1 MALYNFTDTI
11 ERAYRADLPSEA
23 LNFNGVFLEH
33 EIDGYRTLNVMGRE
47 ALESEIDAIETK
59 ARHGARYRSR
69 RHMPRIITVIY
80 QLSANTPLELMEKFN
95 KLNFILDAEEAMLIF
110 NDEPG
115 KYFVGTKQNL
125 KPPKEGSLTTRGEIE
140 FYCADPFK
148 YSVAESKVEA
158 KDGAIIAIYN
168 GTVPNP
174 PKITILAHSNVN
186 SMEFLKDTARLSIG
200 LSYGSGSGA
209 SGPSQELLY
218 INVKDSSSQV
228 VNHNW
233 IANIVPIT
241 LAPCIE
247 QMVAIAN
254 NSHLSVEYDSVAD
267 EYHYDDDYANTGFGF
282 GIYTRLHGTW
292 WAARQ
297 QSLRPY
303 LIELNRDGYVIK
315 NRVAEPGDIVSKDD
329 IWDIAQYSIIGSGVQ
344 YDLVNTYGAM
354 RQNFTFEWEAE
365 IYADGPLQRGA
376 QVFTLYREV
385 VETQEPEEEGA
396 DPVEVVRQI
405 PMFGVCVKRETVGA
419 NRLEVV
425 VYMGEDVADTIIM
438 RADSANSVFGINPL
452 PCSISRFGTTYTL
465 KLGND
470 EYSYQTDGGTP
481 IPSYLTVYILDYN
494 GSPALHRNVL
504 GHIRYTEHTA
514 ASVKGITNRI
524 KEDDEI
530 VLDCATAEI
539 TLNGILEPSLG
550 DIANEWD
557 AMELSHGENG
567 IGVHTVCDGKE
578 PKVTMTYREAFL

>member
-1 MALYNFTDTI
+1 MAIYRFTDTI
-11 ERAYRADLPSEA
+11 ERALRSGYPAEA
-23 LNFNGVFLEH
+23 LNFNGIYFED
-33 EIDGYRTLNVMGRE
+33 EIEGYQTLSVSGRE
-47 ALESEIDAIETK
+47 ALEAEVDYIETK
-59 ARHGARYRSR
+59 ARHGAIYRSSR
-69 RHMPRIITVIY
+69 YLPRVITVRYKIRAKDSSD
-80 QLSANTPLELMEKFN
+80 LIEKYN
-95 KLNFILDAEEAMLIF
+95 RLNYLLGVEEARLIF
-110 NDEPG
+110 QDEPD
-115 KYFVGTKQNL
+115 KFWIGTRRNL
-125 KPPKEGSLTTRGEIE
+125 APPEEGLLMTSGEIE

-148 YSVAESKVEA
+148 YSVAESEVEA
-158 KDGAIIAIYN
+158 KDSAIIAIYN
-168 GTVPNP
+168 GTIPNP
-174 PKITILAHSNVN
+174 PKITILANSNVN

-209 SGPSQELLY
+209 SGPSEELLH
-218 INVKDSSSQV
+218 INGKDSSSQV

-254 NSHLSVEYDSVAD
+254 NSYESVEYDSVAD
-267 EYHYDDDYANTGFGF
+267 EYHYADNYANTGFGF
-282 GIYTRLHGTW
+282 DIYTRLHGTW

-315 NRVAEPGDIVSKDD
+315 NRVEEPGDIVSKDD

-396 DPVEVVRQI
+396 DPVEVVRQV

-425 VYMGEDVADTIIM
+425 VYMGEDVVDTIIM
-438 RADSANSVFGINPL
+438 RADSANPVFGINPL
-452 PCSISRFGTTYTL
+452 PCSLSRFGTTYTL

-470 EYSYQTDGGTP
+470 EYSYQTDGGTQT
-481 IPSYLTVYILDYN
+481 PSYLTVYILDYN
-494 GSPALHRNVL
+494 GSPALYRNVL

-524 KEDDEI
+524 KEGDEI

-557 AMELSHGENG
+557 AMELEHGENG